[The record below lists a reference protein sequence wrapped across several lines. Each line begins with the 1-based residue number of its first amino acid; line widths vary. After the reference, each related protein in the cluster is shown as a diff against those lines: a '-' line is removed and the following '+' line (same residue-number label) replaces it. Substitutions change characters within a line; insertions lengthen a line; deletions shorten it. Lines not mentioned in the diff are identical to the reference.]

1 MLRQIDSTLL
11 GITALLV
18 SAGLL
23 VASVPTTRVE
33 TAPAPLTIAYDYDC
47 PYAKVVIVSDSLA

>member
-1 MLRQIDSTLL
+1 MLRQLDSTLL

-23 VASVPTTRVE
+23 VAAVPTTRVE
-33 TAPAPLTIAYDYDC
+33 TAPAPLTIEYDC
-47 PYAKVVIVSDSLA
+47 PYAKLVIVSEPLA